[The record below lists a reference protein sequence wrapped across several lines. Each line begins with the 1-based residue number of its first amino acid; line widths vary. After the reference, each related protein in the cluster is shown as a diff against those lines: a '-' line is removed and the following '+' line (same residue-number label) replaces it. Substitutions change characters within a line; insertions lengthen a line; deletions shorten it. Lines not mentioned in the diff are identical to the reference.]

1 MTIRCGTARSV
12 VLYMKRGASVADAA
26 LEAAKDMGG
35 LRGGLLGRV
44 TIHAI
49 DPRGNHKVVAVNG
62 TGDNN
67 YWLWPGQGTPLSLR
81 AEPVA
86 IHGGDSRATA
96 TTRYAYG
103 R

>member
-1 MTIRCGTARSV
+1 
-12 VLYMKRGASVADAA
+12 MKRGASVADAA
-26 LEAAKDMGG
+26 LEAAEDMRA
-35 LRGGLLGRV
+35 LRGGVLGRV

-49 DPRGNHKVVAVNG
+49 DTRGNHKVVAVNG
-62 TGDNN
+62 VGDNT
-67 YWLWPGQGTPLSLR
+67 YWLWPGKEAPQSLH

-86 IHGGDSRATA
+86 VHSNDIKPSA

>member
-1 MTIRCGTARSV
+1 
-12 VLYMKRGASVADAA
+12 MKRGASVADAA
-26 LEAAKDMGG
+26 MEAAEDMRA
-35 LRGGLLGRV
+35 LKGGLLSRV

-49 DPRGNHKVVAVNG
+49 DARGNHKVVAVNG
-62 TGDNN
+62 TGDNT
-67 YWLWPGQGTPLSLR
+67 YWLWPGHDEPRSER

-86 IHGGDSRATA
+86 VHSNELKPSA